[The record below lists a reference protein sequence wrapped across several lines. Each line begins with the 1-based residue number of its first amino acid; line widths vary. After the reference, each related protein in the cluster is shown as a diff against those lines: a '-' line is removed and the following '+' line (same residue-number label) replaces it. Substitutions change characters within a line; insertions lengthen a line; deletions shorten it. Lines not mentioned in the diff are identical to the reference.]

1 MNNILLEIYT
11 PDGVLFNGEVASVT
25 LPGTKG
31 PFTVLKNHAPII
43 SSLTEGEIKYVV
55 DKKFSKIEV
64 DSGFVEVKKNI
75 VTVCLETIIK

>member
-1 MNNILLEIYT
+1 M
-11 PDGVLFNGEVASVT
+11 LFNGEVTSVT

-64 DSGFVEVKKNI
+64 NSGFVEVKKNI